1 MKKIEWK
8 MKGTYI
14 KNCNC
19 IATCPCDTTGRPYP
33 DPGCEG
39 MCGMQIVEGY
49 FGKVRL
55 EGLKWVGL
63 YHWPK
68 ALHEGNGTLQP
79 IIDEKASL
87 EQRSALLT
95 ILSGQAGDTWFEIL
109 ATIITKIHE
118 PQFLPIQFEFDKK
131 KRKARVVVPGFLETV
146 SEPLMIPAT
155 GKEQRVILTMPE
167 GMEYKEM
174 EVASCAVLKGMGTIQ
189 FNHRNTHSS
198 LAEVE
203 QTEKGLVG

>member
-1 MKKIEWK
+1 MEKIEWK
-8 MKGTYI
+8 MKGPYL

-19 IATCPCDTTGRPYP
+19 IATCPCDTAGRPYP

-39 MCGMQIVEGY
+39 MSGMHILEGY

-55 EGLKWVGL
+55 DGLKWVAI
-63 YHWPK
+63 YHWPG

-79 IIDEKASL
+79 ILDEKASPQ
-87 EQRSALLT
+87 QRQALLT

-109 ATIITKIHE
+109 SSIITKIHE
-118 PQFLPIQFEFDKK
+118 PKFLPIEFEFDKK
-131 KRKARVVVPGFLETV
+131 KRKARVAVPGFLETV
-146 SEPLMIPAT
+146 SEPLTIPAT
-155 GKEQRVILTMPE
+155 GKEQRVILSMPE

-174 EVASCAVLKGMGTIQ
+174 EVASCAVLKGTGSIR
-189 FNHRNTHSS
+189 FDHRNTHSS

-203 QTEKGLVG
+203 HTHKGLVA